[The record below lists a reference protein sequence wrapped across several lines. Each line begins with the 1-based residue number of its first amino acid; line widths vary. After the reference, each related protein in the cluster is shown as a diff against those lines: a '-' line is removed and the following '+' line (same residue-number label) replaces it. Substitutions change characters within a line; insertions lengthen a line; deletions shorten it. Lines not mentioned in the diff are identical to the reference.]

1 MLTDR
6 FLCVTIIT
14 RTVGEVKIMTEKL
27 KNIIKSREF
36 IAFSVVFLVLALLS
50 VAFVSITNAVVLL
63 STKDNIVNADDAA
76 KLSDVDCILVLGCG
90 LKKDGNPSDML
101 TDRLMIGTSL
111 YKNRASQRLL
121 MSGDHG
127 RTEYD
132 EVNAMKN
139 FAVEVGISSADI
151 FMDHA
156 GFSTYESVYRS
167 KEVFGAD
174 KIIIVIPNNIYFFFK
189 NASHYSTSIH
199 TI

>member
-174 KIIIVIPNNIYFFFK
+174 KIIIVIPNNINFFFK